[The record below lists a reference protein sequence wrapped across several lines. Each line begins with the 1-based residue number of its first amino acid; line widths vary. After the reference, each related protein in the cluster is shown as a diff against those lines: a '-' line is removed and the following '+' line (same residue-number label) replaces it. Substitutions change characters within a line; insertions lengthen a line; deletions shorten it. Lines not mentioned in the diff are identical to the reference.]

1 MKYESLKRLGEA
13 PQSGYLL
20 AYTREEVVFCKYDQ
34 DDNKPEKKLDEKEL
48 LELHLFDNDKE
59 YRCVSSESKRFPS
72 GVIEAVIEFPE
83 NDEKTVYSETVLL
96 DKHYKQTAEK
106 ITVLNHIA
114 YNEENGMAY
123 VDNYR
128 LKA

>member
-1 MKYESLKRLGEA
+1 MKYESLKRLEEA

-72 GVIEAVIEFPE
+72 GVIEAVIDFPE

-96 DKHYKQTAEK
+96 DKYYKQTAEK